1 MNTFAGRRT
10 CKLAAFLEGVYSC
23 VSTRHAQHARRSC
36 AEAWLPCTVAAGDT
50 STTLQQTGAWPAQFA
65 TFNTVL
71 QGAWVASRPLPR
83 GAAMVAGNPPAGL
96 QQLVDARQGGV
107 ALRPGLA
114 LRAQQQHR
122 AQHAGQSGTLLMH
135 PPGLGA
141 REGAL
146 QEAIS
151 AAPRGDRTKLDCSC
165 GPGMAL
171 ETMCTTRTTSNRPSR
186 PESRACCATSSSRSR
201 AGARG
206 SPSSCAVP
214 ARSSHISKA
223 QRRTSRRVVP
233 GQCSCVRA
241 RWWWGR
247 GGLG

>member
-171 ETMCTTRTTSNRPSR
+171 ETMCTTRRPRTGPAGQSPGPAAPPAAAAPGRAPAGPLPAALCPPGPATSARPS
-186 PESRACCATSSSRSR
+186 AAHR
-201 AGARG
+201 AGSCRG
-206 SPSSCAVP
+206 NAAASE
-214 ARSSHISKA
+214 
-223 QRRTSRRVVP
+223 
-233 GQCSCVRA
+233 
-241 RWWWGR
+241 R
-247 GGLG
+247 GGGGVVGG